1 MKSTIPLKKLICAI
15 LPGLILTACAP
26 MPAKQGTAIDQVEE
40 TLHEAVTQTEPAA
53 KPVPAE
59 APAAVK
65 EALLPPIS
73 IELPGA
79 PEAEVERR
87 FDIAV
92 NEAPAR
98 EFFMGLVEG
107 TPYNMVVHPSVA
119 GTITL
124 NLKNVTIPEVMD
136 TARDVYGYEYQR
148 SKTGYQVQPAGLRT
162 RIFQVNYLNVQRSGN
177 AETRVSTGQVSV
189 GARTADSSGTVS
201 TQGDEATARSG
212 SEIQTHS
219 EADLWKDLAAA
230 LHAIVGEEDGR
241 RVVISPHSGVVLV
254 RAMPGELREVEQ
266 LLDTIED
273 VVQRQVII
281 EAKIIEVELK
291 DGFQSGINW
300 AALSETQGGTSVLL
314 GQTGGGSAISSSG
327 AGTTDIAGTTGTL
340 DPNAFSQV
348 QGTSTSAFGG
358 VFSIALNLN
367 DFTAFIEL
375 LETQGNVQVLS
386 SPRVATVNNQKA
398 VIKVGTDE
406 FFVTDISSTT
416 TTGTATTTTPD
427 ITLTPFFSGIA
438 LDVTPQINEEGE
450 VILHIRPSVSEV
462 DDQVKNIT
470 VAGQAQSLPLAFS
483 SVRESDSIIRAL
495 NGQVVVIG
503 GLMKNTTREDVASVP
518 LLGDMPFVGSL
529 FRHTKQ
535 SSTKSELV
543 ILLRPMVVANGKAWT
558 QSLQNS
564 AKSFQGLRR
573 GFHYGGKSEIF
584 GSEAELRPR

>member
-1 MKSTIPLKKLICAI
+1 MKSNISLKKLLCAI
-15 LPGLILTACAP
+15 LPGLMLTACAP

-40 TLHEAVTQTEPAA
+40 ALHEAVTQAEPAT
-53 KPVPAE
+53 KPVPTE
-59 APAAVK
+59 APAAVA
-65 EALLPPIS
+65 EALLPPIN

-79 PEAEVERR
+79 AEAAVERR

-92 NEAPAR
+92 NEAPAG

-119 GTITL
+119 GTISLT
-124 NLKNVTIPEVMD
+124 LKNVTIPEVM
-136 TARDVYGYEYQR
+136 AMVRDVYGYEYQQT
-148 SKTGYQVQPAGLRT
+148 SSGYQVLPAGLRT
-162 RIFQVNYLNVQRSGN
+162 RIFHVNYLNVQRSGN
-177 AETRVSTGQVSV
+177 AETRVSAGQVSV
-189 GARTADSSGTVS
+189 GARTADTSGTVS
-201 TQGDEATARSG
+201 TLEGEATARSG
-212 SEIQTHS
+212 SEIKTQS

-230 LHAIVGEEDGR
+230 LRAIVGEEDGR

-254 RAMPGELREVEQ
+254 RAMPGELREVEE
-266 LLDTIED
+266 LLATVQDI
-273 VVQRQVII
+273 VQRQVII
-281 EAKIIEVELK
+281 EAKILEVELK

-300 AALSETQGGTSVLL
+300 ALLSETKGGTSALL
-314 GQTGGGSAISSSG
+314 GQIGGGSAITSTGVGVTST
-327 AGTTDIAGTTGTL
+327 AGNTGVL
-340 DPNAFSQV
+340 DPNSFSQV

-358 VFSIALNLN
+358 VFSMALNFN

-450 VILHIRPSVSEV
+450 VILHVRPSVSEV
-462 DDQVKNIT
+462 DDQVKSIT

-529 FRHTKQ
+529 FRHTRQ

-543 ILLRPMVVANGKAWT
+543 ILLRPVVVANGKGWT
-558 QSLQNS
+558 QSLQKS
-564 AKSFQGLRR
+564 TKSFQGLRR

-584 GSEAELRPR
+584 GSEGELRAR